1 MSSGSGPRRAR
12 VRAASR
18 VVLPAPGIALSR
30 LVLGLV
36 LLAAAT
42 WPLHASVGSSA
53 ERAELERV
61 RAEFAALAGEPADAP
76 LLEARKRAA
85 SRLITLLG
93 QRHAGIDASAVADPP
108 VAIALSGPPPHP
120 TSEVDRLRDQR
131 AGLMSQRGALEPIAA
146 STQAELDAAVA
157 AQRRAQEALRLATE
171 RADRARGGDARDA
184 LQLARLEARVAELD
198 VARFDRARVD
208 VRMRLDALATP
219 IAQLGDR
226 IGRARSAQ
234 RIDERDI
241 AAIRTE
247 VAAARTGIARERA
260 RLELALAPIAPGDP
274 AGEREA
280 APLRD
285 ALSALVELDAV
296 EAGRIDV
303 WEQRRSALAAGPDA
317 AARRAAAAAL
327 DRSIA
332 QARAHRRAAASR
344 IEVLESEARVR
355 RARVD
360 ALGEDAPERPAE
372 ARAAAAVQRH
382 LDVQARL
389 RDTLDRY
396 ATLLARSRDDLA
408 VDDAAPLSGRERLAA
423 IAARFAD
430 AARAVWRYELFSATE
445 TVLVDGRPVTVD
457 HGVTVGKSLGVLGL
471 FAAGAWIAAHV
482 SRRAIGAA
490 VASGRVGEPLGRVLH
505 RWTMTVLLLAV
516 MVVAL
521 KLARVPLTAFAF
533 AGGALAIGVGF
544 GTQTLIKN
552 LISGVIILFERK
564 IRVGDVV
571 TIGGTTGTV
580 VAVDLRAT
588 TVRGFDGIESILPN
602 SHLLENQVSDW
613 SHGAGRIRG
622 TVLVPVAHGA
632 DAVTA
637 ATCVLECARAHDA
650 VLGDPAPQ
658 VLFDE
663 VAPTGPVFR
672 LWYWF
677 RLDGPRAGPLV
688 ASDLRFAIDRALR
701 GRGIAPGRSLHEVRI
716 DATGTPP
723 GGG

>member
-1 MSSGSGPRRAR
+1 MPAPAVAPARRTPFRPDLRR
-12 VRAASR
+12 VTRSRFAAVLLLCAAAS
-18 VVLPAPGIALSR
+18 
-30 LVLGLV
+30 LVHAADPS
-36 LLAAAT
+36 LAD
-42 WPLHASVGSSA
+42 
-53 ERAELERV
+53 RIELERV
-61 RAEFAALAGEPADAP
+61 RAEYAALGGEPADAP

-93 QRHAGIDASAVADPP
+93 QRGAGVGAAAVADAP
-108 VAIALSGPPPHP
+108 VAVALSGPPPHP
-120 TSEVDRLRDQR
+120 TPELDRLRDQR
-131 AGLMSQRGALEPIAA
+131 DGLASQREALEPVAA
-146 STQAELDAAVA
+146 STQAELDAALA
-157 AQRRAQEALRLATE
+157 AQRRAQEALRLAAE
-171 RADRARGGDARDA
+171 RADRARGGTDARGSRDA

-198 VARFDRARVD
+198 VARFDRARAD
-208 VRMRLDALATP
+208 LRMRLDALATP
-219 IAQLGDR
+219 IAQLDDR
-226 IGRARSAQ
+226 IARARSAQ
-234 RIDERDI
+234 RIVERDLD
-241 AAIRTE
+241 AIRAE
-247 VAAARTGIARERA
+247 VSAARAR
-260 RLELALAPIAPGDP
+260 I
-274 AGEREA
+274 AGERGRLEA
-280 APLRD
+280 ELARMAPRDPATERETAPLRD

-296 EAGRIDV
+296 EAGRVDV
-303 WEQRRSALAAGPDA
+303 WEQRRSALAAGADE
-317 AARRAAAAAL
+317 AARRVAAGAL

-332 QARAHRRAAASR
+332 QARAHRRAVASR

-360 ALGEDAPERPAE
+360 ALGGDAPERPAE

-396 ATLLARSRDDLA
+396 ATLLARSRDDLGIH
-408 VDDAAPLSGRERLAA
+408 DAAPLSGRERFAA
-423 IAARFAD
+423 IGARVAD
-430 AARAVWRYELFSATE
+430 AARAVWRHELFSASE
-445 TVLVDGRPVTVD
+445 TVLVDGRTVTVD
-457 HGVTVGKSLGVLGL
+457 HGVTVGKSVGVLGL
-471 FAAGAWIAAHV
+471 FVAGGWLAARV

-490 VASGRVGEPLGRVLH
+490 VASGRVGEQLGRVLH

-533 AGGALAIGVGF
+533 VGGALAIGVGF
-544 GTQTLIKN
+544 GTQNLIKN

-632 DAVTA
+632 DAAVA
-637 ATCVLECARAHDA
+637 AACVLECARAHDA

-716 DATGTPP
+716 DAIGTPP